1 MGVNVICTLPADV
14 QVSYA
19 AKVIG
24 VLAGL
29 PTEEDHRGGYMS
41 ISVPGVTVEASSSPT
56 LAKIM
61 LEGPMID
68 GEEAHMGYWHFE
80 GSGGRRT
87 FDPKSTAFW
96 IALCRKLVDFFGG
109 ELVYADC
116 DASLCDYRVTQRFAY
131 DMDDDAIFD
140 TLQERLRTLE
150 PLTSDAIEACENMA
164 AYRTADYA

>member
-14 QVSYA
+14 QVRYA
-19 AKVIG
+19 ADVIG

-29 PTEEDHRGGYMS
+29 PTEEDHSCGFLS
-41 ISVPGVTVEASSSPT
+41 VSVPGVTVEASSSPS
-56 LAKIM
+56 LAQIM
-61 LEGPMID
+61 LEGQLID

-87 FDPKSTAFW
+87 FNPTSTPFW
-96 IALCRKLVDFFGG
+96 IALCSKLVDFFGG

-116 DASLCDYRVTQRFAY
+116 SDSLCDYRVTQRFTC
-131 DMDDDAIFD
+131 DMDDDAIFEAS
-140 TLQERLRTLE
+140 QERLRTLE